1 MLAQSAERQRVRKCR
16 AGDGEFRAPAR
27 VTFFFCKK
35 KVTKENHLDLRSK
48 GPLARCGSCR
58 FGGADLAE
66 LVRWGSLSVR
76 GIACTSCAAAAD
88 AVRVGAGAL
97 IVFGDYQIA
106 PIAARST
113 AMGRWRLT
121 PPGYGGRRLRAGRG
135 SFTPLRGYTS
145 SAPFGDT
152 FPSRGRLT
160 GVRPPGEPVSLRVG
174 RSAGL
179 TGHRRVIQHCGPIK
193 GEGLGDKKKRPGAL
207 LLALFISFCLFISF
221 WWCRSGPSG
230 TGSTGRRRGLRRG
243 RRSWG
248 PRWAAPRA
256 GRSSSRRFGVF
267 PPTWPADAG
276 DASPAY

>member
-1 MLAQSAERQRVRKCR
+1 M
-16 AGDGEFRAPAR
+16 
-27 VTFFFCKK
+27 
-35 KVTKENHLDLRSK
+35 
-48 GPLARCGSCR
+48 
-58 FGGADLAE
+58 
-66 LVRWGSLSVR
+66 RWSS
-76 GIACTSCAAAAD
+76 
-88 AVRVGAGAL
+88 
-97 IVFGDYQIA
+97 GDYQIA

-121 PPGYGGRRLRAGRG
+121 PPWYGDAACGRDRRRKA
-135 SFTPLRGYTS
+135 PHP
-145 SAPFGDT
+145 SA
-152 FPSRGRLT
+152 SLA
-160 GVRPPGEPVSLRVG
+160 PVSLRVG

-179 TGHRRVIQHCGPIK
+179 TRHRRVIQYRGPIK
-193 GEGLGDKKKRPGAL
+193 GKALGGCATRGEGFFRPGAL

-221 WWCRSGPSG
+221 WWRRSGRSE
-230 TGSTGRRRGLRRG
+230 TGVTGRRRGLRRG